1 MDKTLQAL
9 KDRFP
14 RLAWRAETDQHVG
27 ERGGIVVTVWHDGGD
42 SWGDGGHWRATG
54 QWRVTD
60 YDGSISIGV
69 RGNSAIEA
77 VEKLAAE
84 VQLSAALSGLPAEP
98 EEWEAPNM
106 PGPAALGCPAVGAV
120 LLLVWAAAVFLWMA
134 LMWWGAA

>member
-9 KDRFP
+9 KDRFR
-14 RLAWRAETDQHVG
+14 RLEWRVEKNYHVG
-27 ERGGIVVTVWHDGGD
+27 QRGGLDVTVWDDGGKD
-42 SWGDGGHWRATG
+42 AARWRARGIVGT
-54 QWRVTD
+54 
-60 YDGSISIGV
+60 V
-69 RGNSAIEA
+69 RLFTRAASAVEA
-77 VEKLAAE
+77 VEKLAMEPDFAD
-84 VQLSAALSGLPAEP
+84 ALSGLPAEP